1 MEIKKITEGGMLSA
15 LQIVLGLILI
25 PTGIG
30 YSFYVE
36 MVLPITMVVIYL
48 RCGMKVSGLAGM
60 NTFLILGFV
69 FGNIALAI
77 YAIQALGFGF
87 LTGYVLGNKQNI
99 LDDLMIESLIGC
111 AFLLVLDLF
120 TAQLLG
126 HSLLDYDGIDEM
138 VLEIWPDAHQMTIQ
152 VFYYLSIAAVPVACV
167 LISYIG
173 SLVLG
178 ARLFLL
184 RGRVKKKY
192 YFIKHYKVL
201 SPFAYHGQKYIRY
214 AILGLLVDGLLWPY
228 AKSNYLKAWIACSGA
243 ILLYFILL
251 DLSKLIGQYILQR
264 WRKPLGLVIYHMVLL
279 ISFVNAF
286 RWTCYL
292 VILIGSY
299 IDVKTTI
306 RQQQAKQLDAYTR
319 YAISLK

>member
-1 MEIKKITEGGMLSA
+1 MLSA

-25 PTGIG
+25 STGIG
-30 YSFYVE
+30 YVFYVQ
-36 MVLPITMVVIYL
+36 MLLPITMVLIYL
-48 RCGMKVSGLAGM
+48 RCGAKVSVLAGM
-60 NTFLILGFV
+60 NTLLILAFV

-87 LTGYVLGNKQNI
+87 LTGYVLGKRQTI

-111 AFLLVLDLF
+111 VFLLVLDLF

-126 HSLLDYDGIDEM
+126 HSLLDYDGIDEI

-152 VFYYLSIAAVPVACV
+152 VFYYLNIAAVPVGSV

-192 YFIKHYKVL
+192 YFIKHFKLL

-251 DLSKLIGQYILQR
+251 DLSKLIAQYILQR
-264 WRKPLGLVIYHMVLL
+264 WRKPLGVVIYHVLLL
-279 ISFVNAF
+279 ISLINAF

-292 VILIGSY
+292 IIVIGSY
-299 IDVKTTI
+299 IDIRTTI
-306 RQQQAKQLDAYTR
+306 RQQQAKQLEAYMG
-319 YAISLK
+319 YAIRLQ